1 MIKSLVFSIPIIIT
15 VVYYAT
21 IWATFRPKL
30 EKMKILPIKNSY
42 FILIIFR
49 KKNFLAPKNLIK
61 LFYALN
67 KTPIVFT
74 GCSSIQFFLNSPP
87 FSEHSQAT
95 LGSLKQYIF
104 KITLSKKIDFLNC
117 SLKIYISKK
126 YIFKIAPSK
135 NTYLKIIFS
144 KLFSK
149 NITSYL

>member
-74 GCSSIQFFLNSPP
+74 GCSSIQFFFNSPP

-95 LGSLKQYIF
+95 LGSLKQYIL
-104 KITLSKKIDFLNC
+104 KITLSKK
-117 SLKIYISKK
+117 
-126 YIFKIAPSK
+126 
-135 NTYLKIIFS
+135 
-144 KLFSK
+144 
-149 NITSYL
+149 